1 MTTKRSRV
9 GGDSAKNVPRRPPVR
24 VLSPAELAT
33 AQRCADD
40 IARIL
45 IEFARVLVSQ
55 LEANELAAQE
65 T

>member
-1 MTTKRSRV
+1 MTIKRSRV
-9 GGDSAKNVPRRPPVR
+9 GGDRAKNVPRRPPVR

-33 AQRCADD
+33 AQRCAED

-45 IEFARVLVSQ
+45 IEFARVLISRS
-55 LEANELAAQE
+55 EANESAQE